1 MLIFYLSEVKKKILF
16 VKASL
21 EVFNGQKNQPN
32 ICSYNI
38 LYNLMKFW
46 LWKIK
51 LKIVVKTEENGTKID
66 ENYVR
71 FQ

>member
-1 MLIFYLSEVKKKILF
+1 MMVDIKDV
-16 VKASL
+16 
-21 EVFNGQKNQPN
+21 NN
-32 ICSYNI
+32 CSYNI

-51 LKIVVKTEENGTKID
+51 LKIVVKTEKNGKKID
-66 ENYVR
+66 ENNVR